1 MLDYE
6 NREESCHLWNWRHRA
21 IGSFLFD
28 HDSLYTVAA
37 FCADGAFIESQQF
50 SRAASV
56 PFDEVVEKYPPD
68 RFDMF
73 VALNTA
79 VSTRRAPQ
87 SITRRNLKAIGS
99 SVTFA
104 RVPCFERLEHWRQ
117 LLHFRES
124 DHPAVC
130 QNWKQCDDVE
140 RKPYRHN
147 STIGDHCFPYIT
159 CRRVQPR

>member
-1 MLDYE
+1 MALSLSR
-6 NREESCHLWNWRHRA
+6 NN
-21 IGSFLFD
+21 FLG
-28 HDSLYTVAA
+28 LPPL
-37 FCADGAFIESQQF
+37 
-50 SRAASV
+50 

-147 STIGDHCFPYIT
+147 STIGDHCFLTSHVVVSSHVEIGLGAFLA
-159 CRRVQPR
+159 